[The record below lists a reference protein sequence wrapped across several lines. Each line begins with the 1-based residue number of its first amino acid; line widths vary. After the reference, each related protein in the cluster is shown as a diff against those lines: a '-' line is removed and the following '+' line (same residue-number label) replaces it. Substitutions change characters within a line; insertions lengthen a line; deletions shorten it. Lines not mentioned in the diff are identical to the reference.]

1 MTLNLD
7 KINEIP
13 KMLYVIKQGI
23 IVSTITLVVIMAFIL
38 KEKPFIKINMHKN
51 ERERKDDNQKYL
63 SIL

>member
-1 MTLNLD
+1 MNLD

-38 KEKPFIKINMHKN
+38 KEKPFIKIKMHKN